1 MKSQYK
7 LPSKLKIARIYSV
20 SFCKGPV
27 MTDLLR
33 FSEESVGGIMGS
45 LTPAC
50 AVAVIIVPINELM
63 VSFGTRP

>member
-1 MKSQYK
+1 
-7 LPSKLKIARIYSV
+7 
-20 SFCKGPV
+20 